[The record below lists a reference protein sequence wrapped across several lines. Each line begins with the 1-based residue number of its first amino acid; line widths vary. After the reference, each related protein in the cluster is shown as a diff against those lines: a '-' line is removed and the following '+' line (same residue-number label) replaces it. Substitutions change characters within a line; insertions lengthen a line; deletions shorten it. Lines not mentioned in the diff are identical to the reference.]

1 MAKTIE
7 IKVPDIG
14 GFDQVPVIEVLV
26 STGDTVAKDDSLVTL
41 ESDKATMEV
50 PSSAAGTISKL
61 SVKVGDEVTEGDV
74 IATIEVDDEEADGG
88 AEDQQETD
96 AKPPA
101 RDQADSAADDND
113 DGDDGDDED
122 TKEDEED
129 EDDKE
134 DEEDDDDDE
143 DEDDG
148 DDGDNGE
155 DDATKTESDQSSSHS
170 KDKTQKPI
178 GPSAQQSPQDSVTA
192 SALSAADN
200 TSHTAHASP
209 GVRKLARKLEVDLDQ
224 VTATGRK
231 GRITEADLH
240 EHIRARISGGS
251 SATGVDM
258 PSRKQIDFS
267 KFGDIEQ
274 QPLSRIQRKSGLHL
288 YRNWITIPHVTQHD
302 QADITELEAFRQQHN
317 KQAEKSGSK
326 LSMVAFL
333 IQSSVKALQQF
344 PQFNASL
351 NHDGSELILKHYYHI
366 GVAVDTEHGLVVP
379 VIRDADRKGLVE
391 LAEEL
396 GELSSLARDG
406 KLKPA
411 QMQGGCFSISSL
423 GGIGGTAFT
432 PIVNGPEVA
441 ILGVSR
447 ASMQPQW
454 DESQDSFLPR
464 LMLPLSLSYDHRVID
479 GADAARF
486 TRYLAECLSDL
497 RRLLL

>member
-74 IATIEVDDEEADGG
+74 IATIEVDDEQAGGG

-101 RDQADSAADDND
+101 RDQSDND
-113 DGDDGDDED
+113 TVDKHDG
-122 TKEDEED
+122 
-129 EDDKE
+129 
-134 DEEDDDDDE
+134 
-143 DEDDG
+143 
-148 DDGDNGE
+148 
-155 DDATKTESDQSSSHS
+155 AAKTASGQSSSAAL
-170 KDKTQKPI
+170 DETQNSG
-178 GPSAQQSPQDSVTA
+178 GPSAKQAQQGSIST
-192 SALSAADN
+192 SAQSAADN

-251 SATGVDM
+251 STTGVDM
-258 PSRKQIDFS
+258 PARKQIDFS

-317 KQAEKSGSK
+317 KQAEKSRSK

-351 NHDGSELILKHYYHI
+351 SHDGSELILKHYYHI